1 METGKMGKDAANGIQ
16 VTFFVAECMEFLRY
30 GEYVEGIASAKEAL
44 EYYEKIPGDRLN
56 AGKGIGVHVHDPKE
70 ADFMPEF
77 QLLTGKRMDIDIL
90 QMMYG
95 FEKYPQVLEAAREL
109 IALKPEITVIDGQR
123 LLAEPEVTIGAVE
136 MAEKINEFQ
145 RKLDPDFYSHFYPDD
160 AAHVKKIAMQILA
173 DRGKKEYLSWLSS
186 GNFGQFPEIRE
197 EAAEIHNLL
206 ENAQIQWPETLS
218 PFVYIDFSEDA
229 GLEGGDVL
237 PIEEAD
243 PLFRSMDQKQ
253 VMANKEQGGMGYC
266 KTKFQ
271 VWYQMDGERSSYE
284 GRQDFG
290 DGDGSLLDHI
300 ESFQRYYLETEDG
313 ARELEY
319 MGKEW
324 AQRMIESSEYIRDTL
339 LPFLKYYCNLYE
351 IEKALKEEQENNKKV
366 PVITDRQ
373 EARMEYHRDMLRF
386 IEESR
391 RALSQGGEL
400 PPMPDIKDYEETKE
414 KKSYRE
420 HVMKEIEEEAKGYN
434 MTVEEYAKNGYELKE
449 NPGIGMKKRR

>member
-30 GEYVEGIASAKEAL
+30 GEYVEEIASAKEAL

-56 AGKGIGVHVHDPKE
+56 AGKGIGVHVHDPEE

-109 IALKPEITVIDGQR
+109 IALKPEITVIDSQR

-145 RKLDPDFYSHFYPDD
+145 RKLDPDYYSHFYPDD
-160 AAHVKKIAMQILA
+160 VAHVKKIAMQILA
-173 DRGKKEYLSWLSS
+173 DKGKNEYLSWLSS

-206 ENAQIQWPETLS
+206 EKAQIQWPETLS
-218 PFVYIDFSEDA
+218 PFVYIYYSEDA
-229 GLEGGDVL
+229 ELEEGDVL

-243 PLFRSMDQKQ
+243 PLFRSLDQNQ
-253 VMANKEQGGMGYC
+253 VMDRTGYNKTQFE
-266 KTKFQ
+266 
-271 VWYQMDGERSSYE
+271 VWYQMNGECSSYE

-290 DGDGSLLDHI
+290 DGEGSLLDHI
-300 ESFQRYYLETEDG
+300 EAFQRYYLETEDG
-313 ARELEY
+313 ARMLEY
-319 MGKEW
+319 MGKER
-324 AQRMIESSEYIRDTL
+324 AQRMIEGAEYVRDTL

-351 IEKALKEEQENNKKV
+351 IEKVLKEEQENNKKV

-373 EARMEYHRDMLRF
+373 EARMEYHRDMFRF

-400 PPMPDIKDYEETKE
+400 PKMPDIKDYEETKE

-434 MTVEEYAKNGYELKE
+434 MTVEEYAKNGYEPKE
-449 NPGIGMKKRR
+449 KKR